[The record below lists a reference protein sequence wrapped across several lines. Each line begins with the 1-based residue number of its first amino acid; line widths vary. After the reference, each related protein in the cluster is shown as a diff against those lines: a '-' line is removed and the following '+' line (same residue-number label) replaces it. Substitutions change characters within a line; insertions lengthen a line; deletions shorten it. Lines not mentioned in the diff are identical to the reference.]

1 MPIRAFLSYSHKDR
15 ELAHHLKDE
24 LKEFGVEAFLAHD
37 DIPVS
42 ERWRR
47 AILKNLRNCELF
59 IPILTE
65 AYTKSKWTDQEA
77 GFALAKGKRI
87 VPLKVDV
94 TPYGLIEVYQALR
107 LRQVRP
113 IETCWRIM
121 ESLKE
126 RESLRQKV
134 REGVISSFLK
144 SSTFEIA
151 SKNLTQL
158 VKFRPFTSEQLVEIV
173 KTSSRNQNIYGCH
186 GAQRH
191 MEVLLEDARGKVP
204 RAWIARYRN
213 SVESWPY

>member
-1 MPIRAFLSYSHKDR
+1 
-15 ELAHHLKDE
+15 
-24 LKEFGVEAFLAHD
+24 
-37 DIPVS
+37 
-42 ERWRR
+42 
-47 AILKNLRNCELF
+47 
-59 IPILTE
+59 
-65 AYTKSKWTDQEA
+65 
-77 GFALAKGKRI
+77 
-87 VPLKVDV
+87 
-94 TPYGLIEVYQALR
+94 
-107 LRQVRP
+107 
-113 IETCWRIM
+113 M